1 MIRGARAYDIKM
13 YVDYHDAKKTKSATP
28 ESSTSLRHYPIA
40 TLVQQLRNYEYI
52 FYDRWLEKNINCYPC
67 NFFLNTENANE

>member
-40 TLVQQLRNYEYI
+40 TLVQQLRN
-52 FYDRWLEKNINCYPC
+52 
-67 NFFLNTENANE
+67 